1 MAIVAMEQDSLVY
14 LRAEGISAPHA
25 FTTRQGGVSKDHL
38 ASLNIGFSRGDSRE
52 NVLSNYTILGEV
64 LGFTPDQVAATRQ
77 THSDIVRTVTAKDM
91 GRGITRSPFPECD
104 ALVTADDGVV
114 LVVFSADCTPILLYD
129 PVTGIVGAAHAGWR
143 GTAADIAGKTVAAMA
158 ALGADPANIHAA
170 IGPNIGQCCF
180 ETQSD
185 VPEAMVKVLG
195 GQAEEFI
202 ASRGRSYYVDLK
214 GVNKAL
220 LERAGV
226 RHVEVSRLCTC
237 CREDLFWSY
246 RRNGDKRGSQGALI
260 QCRREAKV

>member
-1 MAIVAMEQDSLVY
+1 MGVQS
-14 LRAEGISAPHA
+14 AE
-25 FTTRQGGVSKDHL
+25 
-38 ASLNIGFSRGDSRE
+38 
-52 NVLSNYTILGEV
+52 
-64 LGFTPDQVAATRQ
+64 
-77 THSDIVRTVTAKDM
+77 
-91 GRGITRSPFPECD
+91 
-104 ALVTADDGVV
+104 
-114 LVVFSADCTPILLYD
+114 
-129 PVTGIVGAAHAGWR
+129 
-143 GTAADIAGKTVAAMA
+143 KTVAAMA
-158 ALGADPANIHAA
+158 ALGADPSNIHAA

>member
-1 MAIVAMEQDSLVY
+1 
-14 LRAEGISAPHA
+14 
-25 FTTRQGGVSKDHL
+25 
-38 ASLNIGFSRGDSRE
+38 
-52 NVLSNYTILGEV
+52 
-64 LGFTPDQVAATRQ
+64 
-77 THSDIVRTVTAKDM
+77 M

-104 ALVTADDGVV
+104 ALVTADGGVV
-114 LVVFSADCTPILLYD
+114 LVVFSADCTPILLHD